1 MKYTEETGEAPR
13 QIADCKV
20 REFYDRQV
28 SENPELPSI
37 LGVANILAADLRDR
51 EEWIAFRK
59 IVSLDK
65 NMNVLE
71 LGCGGGRWC
80 EHLAPLVGKV
90 TGVDFSGNAIAH
102 ARKRIAGKYDNI
114 CFHHASVEEF
124 QILERYDLIYFSAV
138 TPYLGDETLEM
149 CVTKYAAALKEGG
162 MIVVRDS
169 VTNRAHELEHE
180 GKYGASY
187 RTIDDYHLYFSTA
200 GLCLTKVEKSFPLFC
215 LSPVLS
221 NRILVWAY
229 RVLPLRVRT
238 FLLALL
244 SRCMFL
250 DSNGTHWPGDI
261 YSYDHLFLV
270 FTRNFNDT
278 NH

>member
-28 SENPELPSI
+28 FENPELPAI
-37 LGVANILAADLRDR
+37 LGVVNILAADLRDR

-59 IVSLDK
+59 IVSLSRS
-65 NMNVLE
+65 MNVLE

-90 TGVDFSGNAIAH
+90 TGIDFSGNAIAH
-102 ARKRIAGKYDNI
+102 ARKRVEGIYNNV
-114 CFHHASVEEF
+114 CFHHTSVEGF
-124 QILERYDLIYFSAV
+124 HPLERYDLIYFSAV
-138 TPYLGDETLEM
+138 TPYLGDEVLER
-149 CVTKYAAALKEGG
+149 CVTKYVAALKEGG

-180 GKYGASY
+180 GKYSSSY
-187 RTIDDYHLYFSTA
+187 RTIDDYRLYFVSA
-200 GLCLTKVEKSFPLFC
+200 GLCLTHIEKAFPRFC
-215 LSPVLS
+215 LSLLLS
-221 NRILVWAY
+221 NRILLWVY
-229 RVLPLRVRT
+229 RALPLTVRS
-238 FLLALL
+238 FVLALL
-244 SRCMFL
+244 SRCIFL
-250 DSNGTHWPGDI
+250 DSNGTHWPGEI

>member
-1 MKYTEETGEAPR
+1 MKHLEESGETPR

-20 REFYDRQV
+20 REFYERQV

-37 LGVANILAADLRDR
+37 LGVANILVADLRDR

-59 IVSLDK
+59 IVSLDRC
-65 NMNVLE
+65 MNVLE
-71 LGCGGGRWC
+71 LGSGGGRWC

-90 TGVDFSGNAIAH
+90 TGVDFSGNAIAY
-102 ARKRIAGKYDNI
+102 ARKRVEGRYDNI

-124 QILERYDLIYFSAV
+124 HPLEKYDLIYFSGV
-138 TPYLGDETLEM
+138 TLYLENDTLM
-149 CVTKYAAALKEGG
+149 KCVTKYVAALKEGG
-162 MIVVRDS
+162 VMVVRDS
-169 VTNRAHELEHE
+169 VANQAHELEHE
-180 GKYGASY
+180 GNYSAFY
-187 RTIDDYHLYFSTA
+187 RAIDDYRLYFGAA
-200 GLCLTKVEKSFPLFC
+200 GLCLTKVEKAFPRFC
-215 LSPVLS
+215 LSLLLS
-221 NRILVWAY
+221 NRILVWGY
-229 RVLPLRVRT
+229 RTMPLKVRS

-244 SRCMFL
+244 SRFMIL